1 MDLKCYFTWEDE
13 RYPTLVVIEDG
24 ETFWFSYNRQT
35 KEFERVFICAAH
47 TSNECICGAIED

>member
-24 ETFWFSYNRQT
+24 ETFGFSYNSQT
-35 KEFERVFICAAH
+35 KEFERVCICAAH
-47 TSNECICGAIED
+47 ISNECICGAIED